1 MNASGSRVG
10 AQQRLFLPW
19 APVLKG
25 GIVAG
30 KITGLIRAPKKKKL
44 FCQHRGEDVKFVSSC
59 FPFFFFFN
67 NAFGVCSQSTYK
79 VDLVERI
86 GMKCFSHV

>member
-30 KITGLIRAPKKKKL
+30 KITGLIRAPKKKNS
-44 FCQHRGEDVKFVSSC
+44 FVSTE
-59 FPFFFFFN
+59 
-67 NAFGVCSQSTYK
+67 GK
-79 VDLVERI
+79 
-86 GMKCFSHV
+86 M